1 MTSLQL
7 QLLVVTDQYCNIISR
22 GNNKLLSSFTLQKYK
37 LRADVHPPP
46 GWSRAGWFVP
56 GTVCT
61 FLVGEKTSHKGLQD
75 AGCILGSQI
84 NVPIVAC
91 LTDKWPLKAP
101 CSDGEGLQ
109 GVTYS
114 HTGVLVGAREGEQS
128 RSSLPCRIST

>member
-37 LRADVHPPP
+37 FRADVHSPP

-61 FLVGEKTSHKGLQD
+61 FLVGEETSHKGQQD
-75 AGCILGSQI
+75 GGCILGSQV
-84 NVPIVAC
+84 NMHIVVC
-91 LTDKWPLKAP
+91 LIDLCPLKAP
-101 CSDGEGLQ
+101 YSDGEGLK
-109 GVTYS
+109 GVHHS
-114 HTGVLVGAREGEQS
+114 HTDVLVDA
-128 RSSLPCRIST
+128 